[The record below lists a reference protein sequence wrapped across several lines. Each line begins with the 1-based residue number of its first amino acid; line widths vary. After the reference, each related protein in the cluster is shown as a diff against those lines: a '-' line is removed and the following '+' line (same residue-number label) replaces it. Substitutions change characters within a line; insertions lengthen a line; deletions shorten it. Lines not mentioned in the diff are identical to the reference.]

1 MVYPTPYP
9 EVNAVLDDLLA
20 RVQEILRHEFVG
32 MYLCGS
38 LALRDFMP
46 GRSDIDIVVATADV
60 LSDEA
65 FAALKAMHTQFVAS
79 GSPLARELEGSYV
92 PLNDLRWYDST
103 NALYPRIDRGQ
114 TLRVEH
120 SSWWV
125 IDRYVLR
132 EHGIILAGPPP
143 KTLVPRIL
151 RSELQQA
158 ARNIL
163 HNHWEWRLNDPVKLR
178 PPDSQVYAV
187 LTMCR
192 ILYTFQYGTVVSK
205 TEAAAWVQRTLPEQM
220 ITLVTQALEW
230 RNGKSFDYLNET
242 MDLIRYTVQH
252 TQ

>member
-9 EVNAVLDDLLA
+9 EVNAVVDDLFT
-20 RVQEILRHEFVG
+20 RVKGTLGDNFVG

-38 LALRDFMP
+38 LAFGDFMP

-65 FAALKAMHTQFVAS
+65 FEALKAMHTQFVSS
-79 GSPLARELEGSYV
+79 GLPLAKVLEGSYV
-92 PLNDLRWYDST
+92 SLNDLRWYDPSK
-103 NALYPRIDRGQ
+103 ALYPRIDQGQ

-125 IDRYVLR
+125 LDRYVLR
-132 EHGIILAGPPP
+132 EHSITLAGPPP
-143 KTLVPRIL
+143 RTLVPRIPP
-151 RSELQQA
+151 SELRQA
-158 ARNIL
+158 AINIL
-163 HNHWEWRLNDPVKLR
+163 HNHWEWRLNDPVKLS

-205 TEAAAWVQRTLPEQM
+205 TEAAAWAQRTLPEQM
-220 ITLVTQALEW
+220 VTLVTQALEW
-230 RNGKSFDYLNET
+230 RNGKPFDYLNEI